1 MSAIDEKAPLL
12 TASPHD
18 DAREGETLALAVNQ
32 EGGLPGG
39 EEEVTRYENK
49 PWKYKALALLCS
61 CLISI
66 GSHFAAQMLGA
77 LKSTLRDEISSSNPK
92 CLKCSV
98 FIVLGS
104 KVAHCS
110 QRALLGSH
118 IFFEEQL
125 VYCIQP

>member
-32 EGGLPGG
+32 EGDLPGG

-77 LKSTLRDEISSSNPK
+77 LKSTLRDVSTWLRFALTMTLEGK
-92 CLKCSV
+92 SV
-98 FIVLGS
+98 LQTRN
-104 KVAHCS
+104 A
-110 QRALLGSH
+110 
-118 IFFEEQL
+118 
-125 VYCIQP
+125 